1 MILQR
6 EIAAIA
12 QTMHV
17 AKLTIDK
24 VWVLG
29 HFLDAIYSIDCLKET
44 LVFKGGTCLKKCFL
58 PDLMISDFTIFS
70 KIFVEQRWF

>member
-12 QTMHV
+12 QDKNI

-24 VWVLG
+24 DWVLG
-29 HFLDAIYSIDCLKET
+29 HFLDAIYSIDSLKDN
-44 LVFKGGTCLKKCFL
+44 LFFKGGTCLKKCYF
-58 PDLMISDFTIFS
+58 PDYKGFENIVN
-70 KIFVEQRWF
+70 KH

>member
-12 QTMHV
+12 QEKNV

-24 VWVLG
+24 DWVLG
-29 HFLDAIYSIDCLKET
+29 HFLDAIFSINELKDN
-44 LVFKGGTCLKKCFL
+44 LIFKGGTCIKKL
-58 PDLMISDFTIFS
+58 P
-70 KIFVEQRWF
+70 V

>member
-12 QTMHV
+12 QTKHV

-24 VWVLG
+24 DWVLG
-29 HFLDAIYSIDCLKET
+29 HFLDAIYSIDYLKDM
-44 LVFKGGTCLKKCFL
+44 LVFKGGTCLKKNVFY
-58 PDLMISDFTIFS
+58 PIIVFR
-70 KIFVEQRWF
+70 KIWTSLAGIKVSN

>member
-29 HFLDAIYSIDCLKET
+29 HFLDAIYSIDYLKDV

-58 PDLMISDFTIFS
+58 PILHLPENFMIA
-70 KIFVEQRWF
+70 